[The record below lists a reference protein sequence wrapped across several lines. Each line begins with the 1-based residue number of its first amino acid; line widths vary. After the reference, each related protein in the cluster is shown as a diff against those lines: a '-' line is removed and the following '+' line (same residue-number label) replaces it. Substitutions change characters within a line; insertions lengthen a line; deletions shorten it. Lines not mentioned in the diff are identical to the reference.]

1 MSSENMVGA
10 GSSRDSVCSVYQPK
24 HCFTQAVLQSTSRRD
39 SGCCGRYKS
48 VGRCQRPGQGG
59 VNSDQGKDR
68 GVDLALLQIVPFIAG
83 LSTPS
88 TGMKPGICGIL
99 KVTVGL
105 DR

>member
-10 GSSRDSVCSVYQPK
+10 GSSRDSVCSVYLPK
-24 HCFTQAVLQSTSRRD
+24 HSFTQAVLQSTSRRD

-68 GVDLALLQIVPFIAG
+68 GVDLALLEIVPLIAG
-83 LSTPS
+83 FPATS
-88 TGMKPGICGIL
+88 TGRKPGICGIL
-99 KVTVGL
+99 KVPEGL